1 MGLSEDRERFREVGE
16 SRREDLAEFIS
27 HGDLGGSGA
36 DRIRIPVKVVDLP
49 AFEYDQRSAGGVG
62 QGGDGQPQ
70 PGQPVDPEPGDG
82 DEEGDPGEEGGDH
95 EYYEMDPEE
104 FARELDEALG
114 LDLEPKG
121 KRVVEEV
128 EGDFTD
134 TARAGPRGTLDVDEF
149 FKRGLKRHLATDF
162 DGAYVREGLF
172 VAGADVGD
180 VFAWARGQ
188 GIPVS
193 RAWIA
198 DAAATL
204 EDERGEPVAALD
216 RWEGFDALDAEVDRE
231 PVTHRI
237 RREGLD
243 SVPFRREDERF
254 RHPEV
259 IEERE
264 RNVVVI
270 NVRDASGSM
279 RETKRE
285 LVERVFTPMDWYL
298 TGKYDAAEF
307 RYVVHDAEAWEVDRE
322 EFFGIQSGGGTRISS
337 AYELVEEILE
347 EYPYSEWNRYVFAA
361 GDSEN
366 AGSDTTNNV
375 IPMMES
381 IDANLHAYVETQPGD
396 GAANARHADEVET
409 AFGDDDGVAVARV
422 SNPDDV
428 TDAIYEILSTEAD
441 GASESTGSAGGGAA
455 ARRTDGGDRP

>member
-1 MGLSEDRERFREVGE
+1 MGLTEDRERFREVGE

-27 HGDLGGSGA
+27 HGDLGGSDA
-36 DRIRIPVKVVDLP
+36 DRVKIPVKVVDLP

-70 PGQPVDPEPGDG
+70 PGQPVEPEPGDG

-134 TARAGPRGTLDVDEF
+134 TARSGPRGTLDVDEF

-162 DGAYVREGLF
+162 DGEYVREGLF
-172 VAGADVGD
+172 VDGADVDD
-180 VFAWARGQ
+180 VFAWARDQ

-204 EDERGEPVAALD
+204 EDERAEPVAALD
-216 RWEGFDALDAEVDRE
+216 RWESFDALDAEVDRE

-259 IEERE
+259 IEKRE

-337 AYELVEEILE
+337 AYELVEEIVE
-347 EYPYSEWNRYVFAA
+347 EYPYDEWNRYVFAA

-366 AGSDTTNNV
+366 AGSDTTEKV
-375 IPMMES
+375 IPLMES

-396 GAANARHADEVET
+396 GAANARHADEVEA
-409 AFGDDDGVAVARV
+409 AFGDADDVAVARV
-422 SNPDDV
+422 SEPDDV
-428 TDAIYEILSTEAD
+428 TDAIYEILSTEAEAD
-441 GASESTGSAGGGAA
+441 GSGTADGRATG
-455 ARRTDGGDRP
+455 RTDGGERR

>member
-1 MGLSEDRERFREVGE
+1 MGLPEDRERFRDVGE
-16 SRREDLAEFIS
+16 ARRQDLTEFIS
-27 HGDLGGSGA
+27 HGDLGGSGP
-36 DRIRIPVKVVDLP
+36 DQVRIPVKIVDLP
-49 AFEYDQRSAGGVG
+49 AFEYDQREVGGVG
-62 QGGDGQPQ
+62 QGEDGQPQ
-70 PGQPVDPEPGDG
+70 PGQPVDPQPDDG
-82 DEEGDPGEEGGDH
+82 DETGDPGEEGGDH

-121 KRVVEEV
+121 KQVIEEV

-172 VAGADVGD
+172 VDGADVDD
-180 VFAWARGQ
+180 VFAWARDEGV
-188 GIPVS
+188 PVS

-204 EDERGEPVAALD
+204 ADERGEPVAALD
-216 RWEGFDALDAEVDRE
+216 RWESFEALDDGVDHE

-243 SVPFRREDERF
+243 SVPFRSEDERF

-259 IEERE
+259 IEKRE

-322 EFFGIQSGGGTRISS
+322 EFFGVQSGGGTRISS
-337 AYELVEEILE
+337 AYELVEEIVE

-375 IPMMES
+375 IPLMES

-396 GAANARHADEVET
+396 GAANARHADEVEA
-409 AFGDDDGVAVARV
+409 AFGDADDVAVARV
-422 SNPDDV
+422 SEPDDV
-428 TDAIYEILSTEAD
+428 TDAIYEILSTEAEGD
-441 GASESTGSAGGGAA
+441 GSGTADGRATG
-455 ARRTDGGDRP
+455 RTDGGERR

>member
-1 MGLSEDRERFREVGE
+1 MGLPEDRERFREVGE
-16 SRREDLAEFIS
+16 ARREDLAAFIS
-27 HGDLGGSGA
+27 HGDLGGSGP
-36 DRIRIPVKVVDLP
+36 DQVRIPIKIVDLP
-49 AFEYDQRSAGGVG
+49 SFEYDRREAGGVG
-62 QGGDGQPQ
+62 QGNDGQPQ
-70 PGQPVDPEPGDG
+70 PGQPVDAEPEDGDDDGEPGD
-82 DEEGDPGEEGGDH
+82 EGGDH

-104 FARELDEALG
+104 FARELDEELG

-121 KRVVEEV
+121 KRVVEET

-134 TARAGPRGTLDVDEF
+134 TARAGPKGSLDVDEF

-162 DGAYVREGLF
+162 DGSYIREGLF
-172 VAGADVGD
+172 VDGAGVDA
-180 VFAWARGQ
+180 VFEWARESSV
-188 GIPVS
+188 PVS

-198 DAAATL
+198 DAAAEL
-204 EDERGEPVAALD
+204 EAEHDEPVVTLN
-216 RWEGFDALDAEVDRE
+216 RWESFEALEANVEHESVGQ
-231 PVTHRI
+231 RI
-237 RREGLD
+237 RRDGLD

-259 IEERE
+259 IEKRE
-264 RNVVVI
+264 RNVVVV

-366 AGSDTTNNV
+366 AGSDTEENV
-375 IPMMES
+375 IPRMRS
-381 IDANLHAYVETQPGD
+381 IDANLHAYVETQPG
-396 GAANARHADEVET
+396 GSSANARHADEVER
-409 AFGDDDGVAVARV
+409 ALGDRSNVAVTRV
-422 SNPDDV
+422 AGPEDV
-428 TDAIYEILSTEAD
+428 TDAIYEILSTE
-441 GASESTGSAGGGAA
+441 
-455 ARRTDGGDRP
+455 GDD